1 MVDQMLQISTK
12 QFYVFNK
19 RTTFIIQRII
29 YIFNEIIILIQR
41 IIYIFNEIIILI
53 QRIIY
58 VFNGIIILTQRIIY
72 IFNERIIFIQ
82 RIIYIFNERIVFI
95 QRIIFIFNDLF
106 MSQGW
111 TNNFLHVQ
119 RLRNFLSSLQNPR
132 ITNLVPKFSTWF
144 LVSSR
149 NFFHRN
155 ILFGRPK
162 ILLRMIFI
170 IWYSNR
176 TNFLKTDCVSQY
188 TWEMLF

>member
-58 VFNGIIILTQRIIY
+58 VFNGIIILTQELFTYSTKELFSFKELFIY
-72 IFNERIIFIQ
+72 LTKELFSFNELFLYST
-82 RIIYIFNERIVFI
+82 IY
-95 QRIIFIFNDLF
+95 LCT
-106 MSQGW
+106 QGW

-176 TNFLKTDCVSQY
+176 TNFLKIDCVSQY